1 MRIATLGISHETNT
15 FSVIPATYKEFEK
28 RLINAPVAP
37 IATRSAGIAQ
47 HTKVLLLAKR
57 TRICV
62 NNDFFS
68 LSIKFF
74 LLMKQYSQNL

>member
-1 MRIATLGISHETNT
+1 MIKTISLFSLIVIKKGI
-15 FSVIPATYKEFEK
+15 FEK

-62 NNDFFS
+62 NNDFFLYPS
-68 LSIKFF
+68 NSF
-74 LLMKQYSQNL
+74 Y

>member
-1 MRIATLGISHETNT
+1 MIINKPDMVKTISLFSLIVIKKGI
-15 FSVIPATYKEFEK
+15 FEK

-47 HTKVLLLAKR
+47 HTNVLLLAKR

-62 NNDFFS
+62 NNDFFLYPS
-68 LSIKFF
+68 NSF
-74 LLMKQYSQNL
+74 Y